1 MSDDKDRKSRRQS
14 RVPVTRTGRLFR
26 LGLTAGGLAVG
37 GLSEG
42 LKRLGRGEGM
52 ARAGAAIFSGEN
64 ARRLARQLA
73 HMRGAA
79 MKLGQLLSLE
89 SEHLLPP
96 EFAEA
101 LALLRRSADVMPV
114 SQVRGVLGREYG
126 KGWEARF
133 ESFDFEPAAAASIGQ
148 VHRAVALDGRRLALK
163 IQYPGVAKSI
173 DSDVDNL
180 AMFLN
185 VARLLPRALDVK
197 DIITEAKR
205 QLRQEADYI
214 AEAASLERFAALL
227 EDDPRFVVPGV
238 HRDLSTRRVL
248 AMDWVEGEPLEAL
261 VAEGAEQ
268 STRDAAAAALEDLT
282 FRELFEF
289 GFMQTDPNFANYVL
303 LGDGRIGLLDFGAAT
318 DFSAEFVER
327 YRRITRAIV
336 ADDREGVRS
345 VAAEI
350 GYLHGT
356 DSERHQERIVNI
368 IFLACEPLTVEGPYD
383 YGASDLP
390 RRATAAGLDLVFGS
404 REFRNPPAA
413 TAVLHRKLLGSF
425 LLSQRLKARVDVRRL
440 LLPRLQ

>member
-1 MSDDKDRKSRRQS
+1 VSDDKDRKGRRQS
-14 RVPVTRTGRLFR
+14 RVPVTRTGRLLR

-64 ARRLARQLA
+64 AKRLARQLA

-227 EDDPRFVVPGV
+227 ADDPRFVVPGV

-318 DFSAEFVER
+318 EFSADFVER
-327 YRRITRAIV
+327 YLRITRAIV
-336 ADDREGVRS
+336 ADDRERVRS

-356 DSERHQERIVNI
+356 DSERHQDRIVNI
-368 IFLACEPLTVEGPYD
+368 IFLACEPLMVEGPYD

-390 RRATAAGLDLVFGS
+390 RRATAAGFDLVFGS